1 MTSSVSG
8 SSKSPRKPPVSYR
21 KWMDADNPVC
31 CKCSGVM
38 LELTSWT
45 DSNPSRGFLRCQKVC
60 FDSTFFVLL
69 FHMLVWF

>member
-1 MTSSVSG
+1 
-8 SSKSPRKPPVSYR
+8 
-21 KWMDADNPVC
+21 
-31 CKCSGVM
+31 M

-45 DSNPSRGFLRCQKVC
+45 DSNPGRGFLRCEKVC